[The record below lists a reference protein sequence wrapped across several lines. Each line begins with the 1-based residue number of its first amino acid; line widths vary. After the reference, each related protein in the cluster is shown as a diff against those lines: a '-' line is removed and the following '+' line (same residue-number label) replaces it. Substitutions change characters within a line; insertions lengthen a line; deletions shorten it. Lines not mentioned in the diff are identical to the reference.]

1 MHVCLCVRSNYFLSD
16 AHPLR
21 DARSLD
27 RALHKVNPV
36 DILSH
41 FSAHLANISVLTCH
55 LAHPD
60 EECVSLQG
68 TSGIVKKKKNMIG
81 SKNQERERGGR
92 GGGWGGEREGLPSEV
107 TRTMMPLLP
116 SSMSATTRHQIYH
129 RRAPCPPL
137 PPRSALKGTA

>member
-68 TSGIVKKKKNMIG
+68 TSGIVKKKKT
-81 SKNQERERGGR
+81 
-92 GGGWGGEREGLPSEV
+92 W
-107 TRTMMPLLP
+107 
-116 SSMSATTRHQIYH
+116 
-129 RRAPCPPL
+129 
-137 PPRSALKGTA
+137 

>member
-1 MHVCLCVRSNYFLSD
+1 MCVCACAVTTSSLT
-16 AHPLR
+16 PTLR

-68 TSGIVKKKKNMIG
+68 TSGIVKKNMIG
-81 SKNQERERGGR
+81 SKNQERERGE
-92 GGGWGGEREGLPSEV
+92 GGVGGGEREGLPSEV

>member
-68 TSGIVKKKKNMIG
+68 TSGIVKKNMIG
-81 SKNQERERGGR
+81 SKNQERERGEGGV
-92 GGGWGGEREGLPSEV
+92 GGGGEGGI
-107 TRTMMPLLP
+107 T
-116 SSMSATTRHQIYH
+116 
-129 RRAPCPPL
+129 
-137 PPRSALKGTA
+137 

>member
-1 MHVCLCVRSNYFLSD
+1 MCVCACAVTTSSLT
-16 AHPLR
+16 PTLR

-68 TSGIVKKKKNMIG
+68 TSGIVKKKHDRKQKPG
-81 SKNQERERGGR
+81 ERERGGR
-92 GGGWGGEREGLPSEV
+92 GGGGGEGGI
-107 TRTMMPLLP
+107 T
-116 SSMSATTRHQIYH
+116 
-129 RRAPCPPL
+129 
-137 PPRSALKGTA
+137 

>member
-92 GGGWGGEREGLPSEV
+92 GGGWGGRGRDYL
-107 TRTMMPLLP
+107 
-116 SSMSATTRHQIYH
+116 A
-129 RRAPCPPL
+129 
-137 PPRSALKGTA
+137 K

>member
-68 TSGIVKKKKNMIG
+68 TSGIVKKKK
-81 SKNQERERGGR
+81 KHDRKQKP
-92 GGGWGGEREGLPSEV
+92 GEREGREGWGVGGRGRDYL
-107 TRTMMPLLP
+107 
-116 SSMSATTRHQIYH
+116 A
-129 RRAPCPPL
+129 
-137 PPRSALKGTA
+137 K